1 MSTCEPGRRGRTV
14 ELLAPAPGETPEERE
29 QAEWEC
35 DLLTALMGRRG
46 CAADAPPDEADERFA
61 EWQARW
67 LRACEA
73 DEARSAIGA
82 AAARAAASWR
92 LAERVRGSV
101 AAVRLGL
108 RTAAERVPAAAPAGA
123 ELAGAPLAR
132 AVDAAAARRYA
143 ARVGLAVA
151 AGAGRDLWDEPCES
165 VVRLPDEL
173 PAGRYVTLPVAGD
186 SMEPL
191 LHPGDTV
198 LVRLGPAI
206 ESDSVVVARHPED
219 GYVVKRVGRI
229 GRTWV
234 ELTSL
239 NPSYAPLR
247 IPRRAELVVGT
258 VVMRWCAHGA
268 GAGAGR
274 ARVPNESAS

>member
-1 MSTCEPGRRGRTV
+1 MTAQPHHDSGRPPLPLA
-14 ELLAPAPGETPEERE
+14 ELVPPTPEGRE

-35 DLLTALMGRRG
+35 DLLVSLMGRRG
-46 CAADAPPDEADERFA
+46 CAPALPDEADERFA
-61 EWQARW
+61 EWRARW
-67 LRACEA
+67 LRGCEA
-73 DEARSAIGA
+73 EEGRLALDMGGGQA
-82 AAARAAASWR
+82 AAAFR

-101 AAVRLGL
+101 MAARLGVQL
-108 RTAAERVPAAAPAGA
+108 VPDEQLAGEAAEGVGIAPGM
-123 ELAGAPLAR
+123 PLAR
-132 AVDAAAARRYA
+132 AVEEAAARRCA
-143 ARVGLAVA
+143 ARVVGMAVA

-165 VVRLPDEL
+165 VVRLPDQL

-198 LVRLGPAI
+198 LVKLGHAI

-229 GRTWV
+229 GRAWV

-239 NPSYAPLR
+239 NPAYGPLR

-258 VVMRWCAHGA
+258 VVMRWCGH
-268 GAGAGR
+268 R
-274 ARVPNESAS
+274 TPVSR

>member
-1 MSTCEPGRRGRTV
+1 MSAREP
-14 ELLAPAPGETPEERE
+14 EPLALAPEGRPLPPEARE

-35 DLLTALMGRRG
+35 DLLVALMGRR
-46 CAADAPPDEADERFA
+46 ADAAAPGPEAAPPPPDEADERFA
-61 EWQARW
+61 EWRARW

-73 DEARSAIGA
+73 DEARRALGRAAGRA
-82 AAARAAASWR
+82 AAAWR

-101 AAVRLGL
+101 AAARLGVRL
-108 RTAAERVPAAAPAGA
+108 APNGA
-123 ELAGAPLAR
+123 PEVEEASAVIAGAPLAR
-132 AVDAAAARRYA
+132 AVEAAAARRCA

-165 VVRLPDEL
+165 VVRLPADL
-173 PAGRYVTLPVAGD
+173 PAGRYVTIPVAGD

-191 LHPGDTV
+191 LHAGDTV
-198 LVRLGPAI
+198 LVKLGSTI

-239 NPSYAPLR
+239 NPAYAPLR
-247 IPRRAELVVGT
+247 IPRRPELVVGT
-258 VVMRWCAHGA
+258 VVMRWCGHG
-268 GAGAGR
+268 GGTR
-274 ARVPNESAS
+274 HSALG